1 MMYINIDLGE
11 NDETGQGKEQEKKVR
26 TIIVE
31 SVTHRFENRLHTM
44 DLEVR
49 GDIITVEGG
58 EK

>member
-1 MMYINIDLGE
+1 MYINIDLGE

-49 GDIITVEGG
+49 GDIITGEGG